1 MYIHRMNIP
10 THFQDIEAVLF
21 DLGGVLLNLD
31 YHLTG
36 QAFIDLGVTN
46 FNELYTQFHATKLFE
61 EFEKGQVTDRQF
73 IDELKKHAPVGT
85 TDEQIERA
93 WNAMLLDYPPGRIE
107 FLKTVGARYK
117 MYLLSNTNAIHYK
130 AVRQIYTDT
139 FGGGS
144 LDDLFEKSYY
154 SYTTG
159 MRKPDADIFELVLRE
174 TGLSAGTTL
183 FIDDTPANIFT
194 AESLGIRSLLLSK
207 PHTAEELFEQHGLLR

>member
-1 MYIHRMNIP
+1 MTTP
-10 THFQDIEAVLF
+10 SHFQDIKAILF

-36 QAFIDLGVTN
+36 QAFIDLGIAN
-46 FNELYTQFHATKLFE
+46 FNELYSQHHATGPFE
-61 EFEKGQVTDRQF
+61 EFEKGQITGRQF

-93 WNAMLLDYPPGRIE
+93 WNAMLLDYPPGRID
-107 FLKTVGARYK
+107 FLKTVGSRYE

-130 AVRQIYTDT
+130 AVQKIYADT

-144 LDDLFEKSYY
+144 LDDLFKKSYY

-174 TGLSAGTTL
+174 TSLPAGTML
-183 FIDDTPANIFT
+183 FIDDTPANIHT
-194 AESLGIRSLLLSK
+194 AESLGITSLFLSK
-207 PHTAEELFEQHGLLR
+207 PHTVEELFEQHGLLG

>member
-1 MYIHRMNIP
+1 MSEPTMNTTSP
-10 THFQDIEAVLF
+10 QNIEAIIF

-61 EFEKGQVTDRQF
+61 EFEKGQVSERQF

-93 WNAMLLDYPPGRIE
+93 WNAMLLDYPPGRIG
-107 FLKTVGARYK
+107 FLKTVGSRYK
-117 MYLLSNTNAIHYK
+117 IYLLSNTNSIHYR
-130 AVRQIYTDT
+130 AVQKIYTDT
-139 FGGGS
+139 VGAGS
-144 LDDLFEKSYY
+144 LDDLFIQSFY

-174 TGLSAGTTL
+174 TGLRAATTL
-183 FIDDTPANIFT
+183 FIDDTPANICT
-194 AESLGIRSLLLSK
+194 AEALGIRSLFLSK
-207 PHTAEELFEQHGLLR
+207 PLRVEELFQQHGLPG